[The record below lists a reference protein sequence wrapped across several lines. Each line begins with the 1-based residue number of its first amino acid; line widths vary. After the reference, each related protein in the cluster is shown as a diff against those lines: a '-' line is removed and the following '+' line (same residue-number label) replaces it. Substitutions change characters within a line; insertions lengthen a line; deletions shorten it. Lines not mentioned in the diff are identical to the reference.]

1 MSLATRCPACG
12 TVFRVVQDQLKV
24 SEGWV
29 RCGHC
34 QEVFNALEA
43 LFDLEHESPPE
54 FGAEQEA
61 RDFADTHSP
70 ADLAE
75 DHPGEPPRPASD
87 PEMEHEPFAGPAAA
101 SDAAAQAEA
110 ASFRSSTF
118 RESTFR
124 ESAFGTSAP
133 VEPSLETAAPS
144 RALEP
149 DEAPQDEPP
158 PAPSFVRAAERAE
171 RWQRPGVRALLGLT
185 VLALAGVLAAQ
196 VALHFRDRFA
206 ARWPESRPA
215 LEALCQAAGCEIHP
229 LRNLSALSVEASS
242 LSPEGRADTFL
253 LTLTLRNRDQVEL
266 ALPSIDL
273 SLTDVRG
280 TLLARRA
287 LGPDDFRRVADGAA
301 LAPTLPPGAEWQVHA
316 ALTVAGQATN
326 GYTVELFYP

>member
-54 FGAEQEA
+54 FGAAQEHQ
-61 RDFADTHSP
+61 DFADTHPPHGLGDERAAP
-70 ADLAE
+70 A
-75 DHPGEPPRPASD
+75 PFASA
-87 PEMEHEPFAGPAAA
+87 MEREPFVEPVDAA
-101 SDAAAQAEA
+101 SAAEPTELAGA
-110 ASFRSSTF
+110 ATSRASTF
-118 RESTFR
+118 
-124 ESAFGTSAP
+124 GPSAP
-133 VEPSLETAAPS
+133 VEPAF
-144 RALEP
+144 
-149 DEAPQDEPP
+149 EAPARSQGFEPANPPPEDEPP
-158 PAPSFVRAAERAE
+158 PEPGFVRAAERAE
-171 RWQRPGVRALLGLT
+171 RWQRPAVRALLGLAA
-185 VLALAGVLAAQ
+185 LALGALLAAQ

-215 LEALCQAAGCEIHP
+215 LEALCQAAGCEIQP
-229 LRNLSALSVEASS
+229 LRRLSALSVEASG
-242 LSPEGRADTFL
+242 LSAEGRADTFL

-266 ALPSIDL
+266 ALPSVDL

-280 TLLARRA
+280 GLLARRA
-287 LGPDDFRRVADGAA
+287 LGPADFRRVTDGTPLGA
-301 LAPTLPPGAEWQVHA
+301 TLPPGAEWQVHA
-316 ALTVAGQATN
+316 ALTVAGQPTS

>member
-54 FGAEQEA
+54 FGAAQEA

-75 DHPGEPPRPASD
+75 DLPEEPPRPPSGPGMD
-87 PEMEHEPFAGPAAA
+87 DESFAGPAAA
-101 SDAAAQAEA
+101 PHEAAAAERA
-110 ASFRSSTF
+110 ENPDLRNSAFRSS
-118 RESTFR
+118 
-124 ESAFGTSAP
+124 AFGPSAS
-133 VEPSLETAAPS
+133 VEPSFEAPAQS
-144 RALEP
+144 RAFEP
-149 DEAPQDEPP
+149 DESPPDEPP

-171 RWQRPGVRALLGLT
+171 RWQRPGVRALLGLA
-185 VLALAGVLAAQ
+185 VLALGGLLTAQ
-196 VALHFRDRFA
+196 VALHFRDSFA

-266 ALPSIDL
+266 ALPSVDV

-287 LGPDDFRRVADGAA
+287 MGPGDFRRVADGAA
-301 LAPTLPPGAEWQVHA
+301 LDATLPPGAEWQVHA
-316 ALTVAGQATN
+316 ALTVAGQATS

>member
-34 QEVFNALEA
+34 QEVFNALES
-43 LFDLEHESPPE
+43 LFDLDHESPPE
-54 FGAEQEA
+54 FEAAQEA

-70 ADLAE
+70 ANSPE
-75 DHPGEPPRPASD
+75 DSPVKPPLPPSD
-87 PEMEHEPFAGPAAA
+87 PGVELEPFTGPAGAA
-101 SDAAAQAEA
+101 QDATAGDAAETTA
-110 ASFRSSTF
+110 FRA
-118 RESTFR
+118 
-124 ESAFGTSAP
+124 SAFGASAP
-133 VEPSLETAAPS
+133 VEPSFETPAQ
-144 RALEP
+144 ALEP
-149 DEAPQDEPP
+149 DASRQDEPP

-171 RWQRPGVRALLGLT
+171 RWQHPGVRALLGLV
-185 VLALAGVLAAQ
+185 VLALGGLLAAQ

-215 LEALCQAAGCEIHP
+215 LEALCEAAGCEIHP
-229 LRNLSALSVEASS
+229 LRNLSALSVEASG
-242 LSPEGRADTFL
+242 LAPEGRADTFL
-253 LTLTLRNRDQVEL
+253 LTLTLRNRDQVAL
-266 ALPSIDL
+266 ALPSVDL

-287 LGPDDFRRVADGAA
+287 LGPADFRRVADGKPLDA
-301 LAPTLPPGAEWQVHA
+301 TLPPGAEWQVHA
-316 ALTVAGQATN
+316 ALTVTGQPTS

>member
-34 QEVFNALEA
+34 QEVFNALES
-43 LFDLEHESPPE
+43 LFDLDHESPPE
-54 FGAEQEA
+54 FGAAQEA

-70 ADLAE
+70 ADFPE
-75 DHPGEPPRPASD
+75 DPPEKPPLPPSD
-87 PEMEHEPFAGPAAA
+87 PGVEHAPFAGPAG
-101 SDAAAQAEA
+101 AAQDATAGDPAETTA
-110 ASFRSSTF
+110 FRA
-118 RESTFR
+118 
-124 ESAFGTSAP
+124 SAFGTSAS
-133 VEPSLETAAPS
+133 VEPSFETSPPYQ
-144 RALEP
+144 ALEP
-149 DEAPQDEPP
+149 DEPPQDEPP

-171 RWQRPGVRALLGLT
+171 RWQRPGVRVLLGLM
-185 VLALAGVLAAQ
+185 VLALGGLLAAQ

-266 ALPSIDL
+266 ALPSVDV

-287 LGPDDFRRVADGAA
+287 LGPGDFRRVADGAA
-301 LAPTLPPGAEWQVHA
+301 LDATLPPGAEWQVHA
-316 ALTVAGQATN
+316 ALTVAGQATS